1 MGLFR
6 WLSGSF
12 RRCCLV
18 WAVFDG
24 LFIIF
29 YCLVSVMSDH
39 VPYFYE
45 FQLLQMF
52 WGQPYS
58 QSDWQFLAV
67 PIATALWIF
76 NVSVILSFVL
86 FLSGSRRVRYLI
98 FAQVPFRLV
107 GMIVLGT
114 AVVASKTITGKVVLI
129 LVMVFFM
136 VAEMMRLISLMSTH
150 KSQV

>member
-1 MGLFR
+1 
-6 WLSGSF
+6 
-12 RRCCLV
+12 
-18 WAVFDG
+18 
-24 LFIIF
+24 
-29 YCLVSVMSDH
+29 MSDH

-86 FLSGSRRVRYLI
+86 FLSGSRRVLYLV

-129 LVMVFFM
+129 LVMVFFV

>member
-1 MGLFR
+1 MSLLR
-6 WLSGSF
+6 WLNGSF

-18 WAVFDG
+18 WGIFDG
-24 LFIIF
+24 LFIF
-29 YCLVSVMSDH
+29 LYCLVSVMSDH

-67 PIATALWIF
+67 PIATALWVF
-76 NVSVILSFVL
+76 NVSIILSFIL

-98 FAQVPFRLV
+98 FAQLPFRLV
-107 GMIVLGT
+107 GVIVLGT
-114 AVVASKTITGKVVLI
+114 AVVASKTITVKVALTF
-129 LVMVFFM
+129 VMVFFV
-136 VAEMMRLISLMSTH
+136 VAEMIRFISLVSTH
-150 KSQV
+150 KSPV